1 LRDLRRVISSADS
14 QEGAEAAAASS
25 SLPRESVDRTP
36 IQESRADPA
45 PAKPSTLGDR
55 VRQLRIARGLTQADL
70 AGDRFTKQY
79 VSGIE
84 RGATRPTNDTLEW
97 LARRLGVDRSFL
109 EVGLSSDEWERALS
123 VLSRAEAAIQAHDY
137 DHGLGLLTE
146 VAERLASRSA
156 PELELRALLAEGW
169 ARMYGGEL
177 RESMVALARA
187 HELAAAPFFTDLDRA
202 EVLFRLGCCRYKLS
216 STATALALFK
226 ESLELAERSGLP
238 CDRLRAK
245 IFGWRS
251 RCYRRQRDWEAASED
266 VERALELS
274 EALRDPRGQADA
286 YFLGSLVAERQ
297 GRWVVARSYAER
309 AKALYEDIDD
319 RANVGKLLNNLG
331 GLSFLLGKPAQATEN
346 LKEAFA
352 VALEV
357 GSQADA
363 AQAVS
368 SLAQV
373 HLRTGEVE
381 LAEQQARHALELLDG
396 RVDFLDEIGNAELV
410 LGRALL
416 EQGRLDEAEQHIQIA
431 EKAFEQLSSSSHC
444 AAAWAAQADLAVCRG
459 DKDRA
464 VALYRRAVESLQDFR
479 F

>member
-1 LRDLRRVISSADS
+1 MH
-14 QEGAEAAAASS
+14 
-25 SLPRESVDRTP
+25 RTP
-36 IQESRADPA
+36 IQESRADPV

-97 LARRLGVDRSFL
+97 LASRLGVDRSFL

-251 RCYRRQRDWEAASED
+251 RCYRRQRDFEAARED
-266 VERALELS
+266 VERALELA
-274 EALRDPRGQADA
+274 EAMQDSKALGEA
-286 YFLGSLVAERQ
+286 YFQASLDRKS
-297 GRWVVARSYAER
+297 VV
-309 AKALYEDIDD
+309 
-319 RANVGKLLNNLG
+319 
-331 GLSFLLGKPAQATEN
+331 
-346 LKEAFA
+346 
-352 VALEV
+352 
-357 GSQADA
+357 
-363 AQAVS
+363 
-368 SLAQV
+368 
-373 HLRTGEVE
+373 
-381 LAEQQARHALELLDG
+381 
-396 RVDFLDEIGNAELV
+396 
-410 LGRALL
+410 
-416 EQGRLDEAEQHIQIA
+416 
-431 EKAFEQLSSSSHC
+431 
-444 AAAWAAQADLAVCRG
+444 
-459 DKDRA
+459 
-464 VALYRRAVESLQDFR
+464 
-479 F
+479 

>member
-1 LRDLRRVISSADS
+1 
-14 QEGAEAAAASS
+14 
-25 SLPRESVDRTP
+25 
-36 IQESRADPA
+36 
-45 PAKPSTLGDR
+45 
-55 VRQLRIARGLTQADL
+55 
-70 AGDRFTKQY
+70 
-79 VSGIE
+79 
-84 RGATRPTNDTLEW
+84 
-97 LARRLGVDRSFL
+97 
-109 EVGLSSDEWERALS
+109 
-123 VLSRAEAAIQAHDY
+123 
-137 DHGLGLLTE
+137 
-146 VAERLASRSA
+146 
-156 PELELRALLAEGW
+156 
-169 ARMYGGEL
+169 
-177 RESMVALARA
+177 
-187 HELAAAPFFTDLDRA
+187 
-202 EVLFRLGCCRYKLS
+202 
-216 STATALALFK
+216 
-226 ESLELAERSGLP
+226 
-238 CDRLRAK
+238 
-245 IFGWRS
+245 
-251 RCYRRQRDWEAASED
+251 
-266 VERALELS
+266 

-309 AKALYEDIDD
+309 AKALYEDVDD

-331 GLSFLLGKPAQATEN
+331 GLNFLLGKPSQATEN

-416 EQGRLDEAEQHIQIA
+416 EQGRLDEAEQHIETA

-459 DKDRA
+459 DKDGA